1 VIENWKETPG
11 VGVEAIYL
19 GQSYSIRRISESAHK
34 NLTGFELTRDHQVLL
49 KAYFKDQVR
58 KEASALIRT
67 LKQNNLEVFLLSGD
81 RTEVVGAIAQE
92 LGLESHQ
99 YRAQLSP
106 KEKAQFLDYAL
117 NQHNKNY
124 LMVGDG
130 HNDALALSKA
140 STSIAVKGC
149 AETSLR
155 AADAYAQKNDLRVI
169 ISALNLSSFY
179 HRLIQQNVGLSLTYN
194 LIAGSLAIA
203 GLVDPL
209 MAAVLMP
216 INSFVVIGATVLAQP
231 RKKKEI

>member
-1 VIENWKETPG
+1 
-11 VGVEAIYL
+11 
-19 GQSYSIRRISESAHK
+19 
-34 NLTGFELTRDHQVLL
+34 L